1 VFPPAQPSLH
11 RDGKPGVKHGLT
23 AVLYLSWGHL
33 GGEQRDS
40 PRPVSLL
47 LSGGPVGEA
56 LSVRL
61 SYWHSR
67 RGWVI
72 LVYLDHYETGAR
84 DHWVSPGSSV
94 ALGLAAADASA
105 LLCGWA
111 DWGEG
116 WLRGELSDWL
126 WTVDAAPSAS

>member
-1 VFPPAQPSLH
+1 M
-11 RDGKPGVKHGLT
+11 
-23 AVLYLSWGHL
+23 
-33 GGEQRDS
+33 GE
-40 PRPVSLL
+40 VM
-47 LSGGPVGEA
+47 
-56 LSVRL
+56 SVTL

-67 RGWVI
+67 QGWV
-72 LVYLDHYETGAR
+72 LTVRLEDGHTGSR
-84 DHWVSPGSSV
+84 EHWVSRGSSI

-116 WLRGELSDWL
+116 WLRSELVGWH